1 MINLEYKI
9 QQLSEEVLSTKTKQ
23 KRIRKFDNYL
33 KDWGISRLTSTKR
46 DEIEKLLIIN
56 NLEFIIPYTE
66 DGKVN
71 LSEID
76 KNSNIVLRNSESAE
90 QKLDEIGKVLIDN
103 FNRPIFK
110 IVQGECPKKPYPF
123 QEEAYK
129 ELNRYF
135 NWKENKKGLLVL
147 PTGAG
152 KTFTAV
158 SWILR
163 NIINGN
169 KKVIWVAHRHELL
182 EQVKNEIGKL
192 CYSNIVSN
200 KKQNKVFVHLV
211 SGSHDR
217 ANKINRTDD
226 IIIASVQTLNRNLE
240 RLKNQFLKYN
250 EEVFL
255 VIDEAHHATART
267 YKALIN
273 TIEENCN
280 KFNVI
285 GLTAT
290 PFRTADK
297 EKSLLAKVFDPKTI
311 YKKDLRELI
320 INKIL
325 ADPKFI
331 PIETNQRFTKKD
343 FSEKEIELLQSNF
356 DLPEKI
362 KKKIIER
369 TDRNRLIVNHYVE
382 NKAKYKQ
389 TLVFA
394 LDQNHAMQLDAL
406 FKQRGVR
413 SEFVISGTESAIG
426 ISRDKEA
433 NKKAIKDF
441 RENKLDTLINVNIL
455 TEGTDLPNTQTV
467 FLTRPTKSKTL
478 MTQMVGRALRGV
490 KAGGTEDAFI
500 VSFIDDWSELVAWQ
514 SPEELF
520 NDGIEQDQ
528 ALSSSAKY
536 ETQLISI
543 ELIQQFSHLADSF
556 VDTTKLQNLP
566 AIMRIP
572 VGWYS
577 FDLEY
582 RLENEDIDYKS
593 CKILVFEQHL
603 EAFEEL
609 SKNIEKLYK
618 SYDYDNNNIL
628 DQPEK
633 LDLLNEII
641 KKYFDIIEYPE
652 PKIQENDLLNLIDF
666 YDTHQTMPD
675 YFRFEDR
682 NKYDISKLA
691 NEIINRGFSRIE
703 ESNYILSSWHGETGK
718 SIWKEFYS
726 NNLNYFRNEI
736 NFEIGRVLYPSVDP
750 ELPKIEYGQ
759 NMLEDLPLYE
769 WPPVEHRKMLEA
781 VYEKWNTK
789 NPKDKIETKNRFM
802 YDIDHK
808 YPFSEGGKT
817 TLDNLEPK
825 LRGDNKKKGNKI

>member
-1 MINLEYKI
+1 VLKI
-9 QQLSEEVLSTKTKQ
+9 ATILSIIPEFIKPYSE
-23 KRIRKFDNYL
+23 
-33 KDWGISRLTSTKR
+33 
-46 DEIEKLLIIN
+46 DEII
-56 NLEFIIPYTE
+56 
-66 DGKVN
+66 N

-76 KNSNIVLRNSESAE
+76 KNTNIVLRYNENTE
-90 QKLDEIGKVLIDN
+90 KNLDEIGKKLIDN

-110 IVQGECPKKPYPF
+110 IAQGDCPKKPYPF

-129 ELNRYF
+129 NLNKYY
-135 NWKENKKGLLVL
+135 NNKENKKGLLVL

-152 KTFTAV
+152 KTFTSV

-163 NIINGN
+163 NIINKN
-169 KKVIWVAHRHELL
+169 QKVIWVAHRHELL

-192 CYSNIVSN
+192 CYSNILPN
-200 KKQNKVFVHLV
+200 KKQSKVLVHLV
-211 SGSHDR
+211 SGPHDR

-250 EEVFL
+250 DDVFL

-267 YKALIN
+267 YKSLIN
-273 TIEENCN
+273 TIENNCKGYN
-280 KFNVI
+280 I
-285 GLTAT
+285 LGLTAT

-311 YKKDLRELI
+311 FKKDLRELI

-331 PIETNQRFTKKD
+331 PIDTKQKFTKKD
-343 FSEKEIELLQSNF
+343 FSEKELELLQSNF

-369 TDRNRLIVNHYVE
+369 TDRNRLIVNHYIE
-382 NKAKYKQ
+382 NKKKYKQ

-406 FKQRGVR
+406 FKNMGVK
-413 SEFVISGTESAIG
+413 SEFVISGTQSAIG

-433 NKKAIKDF
+433 NTKAIKDF
-441 RENKLDTLINVNIL
+441 RENKLETLINVNIL

-478 MTQMVGRALRGV
+478 MTQMVGRALRGE
-490 KAGGTEDAFI
+490 KAGGTEDAYI
-500 VSFIDDWSELVAWQ
+500 VSFIDNWSELVAWQ

-520 NDGIEQDQ
+520 NDSIGEPV
-528 ALSSSAKY
+528 SKTSSAKY
-536 ETQLISI
+536 ETHLISI

-556 VDTTKLQNLP
+556 VDTSELQNLP

-582 RLENEDIDYKS
+582 KLENDDIDYKS
-593 CKILVFEQHL
+593 HKILVYEQHL

-609 SKNIEKLYK
+609 SRNFEELYK
-618 SYDYDNNNIL
+618 RYDYDNNNIL
-628 DQPEK
+628 DQVEK
-633 LDLLNEII
+633 QDLLNEIVL
-641 KKYFDIIEYPE
+641 KYFDIIENPE
-652 PKIQENDLLNLIDF
+652 PKIQESDLLNLIEY
-666 YDTHQTMPD
+666 YDTHRTMPN
-675 YFRFEDR
+675 YFKFEDR

-691 NEIINRGFSRIE
+691 NEIINRKFNRIE
-703 ESNYILSSWHGETGK
+703 EVNYIQNSWNGETGK
-718 SIWKEFYS
+718 SIWSEFYS
-726 NNLNYFRNEI
+726 NKFNYFRNEI
-736 NFEIGRVLYPSVDP
+736 NFEIDRILNPQEIIAIP
-750 ELPKIEYGQ
+750 EIEYQ
-759 NMLEDLPLYE
+759 PEMLEDMPLYQ
-769 WPPVEHRKMLEA
+769 WPPKDHRQMLEA
-781 VYEKWNTK
+781 VYEKWNK
-789 NPKDKIETKNRFM
+789 EHPNNKIDKKDRFK

-808 YPFSEGGKT
+808 TAFNKGGKT
-817 TLDNLEPK
+817 ILDNLEPL
-825 LRGDNKKKGNKI
+825 LRQKNKEKSDK

>member
-1 MINLEYKI
+1 MINIEYKI
-9 QQLSEEVLSTKTKQ
+9 QQLSKEVFSTQTKQ
-23 KRIRKFDNYL
+23 KRIRKFDKYL
-33 KDWGISRLTSTKR
+33 KDWGISRLTSAKR
-46 DEIEKLLIIN
+46 DEIERLLIIN
-56 NLEFIIPYTE
+56 NLEFIKPYTE
-66 DGKVN
+66 DEKVD

-76 KNSNIVLRNSESAE
+76 KNSNIVLKYRENIE
-90 QKLDEIGKVLIDN
+90 QNLDEIGKGLIDN
-103 FNRPIFK
+103 FNRPIFR
-110 IVQGECPKKPYPF
+110 IAQGECPKKPYPF
-123 QEEAYK
+123 QEEAYRN
-129 ELNRYF
+129 LNKYF

-152 KTFTAV
+152 KTFTSV

-163 NIINGN
+163 NIINEN

-192 CYSNIVSN
+192 CYSNILPN
-200 KKQNKVFVHLV
+200 KKQNKVLVHLV

-217 ANKINRTDD
+217 VNKINRTDD

-240 RLKNQFLKYN
+240 RLKKQFLKHN

-267 YKALIN
+267 YKSLIN
-273 TIEENCN
+273 IIEENCN

-297 EKSLLAKVFDPKTI
+297 EKSLLAKVFDPQTI
-311 YKKDLRELI
+311 FKKDLRELI

-382 NKAKYKQ
+382 NKDKYKQ

-406 FKQRGVR
+406 FKQRGVK
-413 SEFVISGTESAIG
+413 SEFVISGTQSAIG
-426 ISRDKEA
+426 INRDKEA
-433 NKKAIKDF
+433 NKKAINDF

-478 MTQMVGRALRGV
+478 MTQMVGRALRGE
-490 KAGGTEDAFI
+490 KAGGTEDAYI
-500 VSFIDDWSELVAWQ
+500 VSFIDNWSELVAWQ

-520 NDGIEQDQ
+520 NDGIGVDPRP
-528 ALSSSAKY
+528 SSSIKY

-593 CKILVFEQHL
+593 CKILVYQQHS

-618 SYDYDNNNIL
+618 RYDYDNNNIL
-628 DQPEK
+628 DQEEK
-633 LDLLNEII
+633 LDFLNEII
-641 KKYFDIIEYPE
+641 RKYFDIIEYPE
-652 PKIQENDLLNLIDF
+652 PKIQENDLLNLIDY
-666 YDTHQTMPD
+666 YDIHRTMPN

-691 NEIINRGFSRIE
+691 NEIINREFSRIE
-703 ESNYILSSWHGETGK
+703 EADFIKKSWNGETGK
-718 SIWKEFYS
+718 SIWKEFY
-726 NNLNYFRNEI
+726 NNNFNYFRNEI
-736 NFEIGRVLYPSVDP
+736 NFEIGRILYPSTDVEIP
-750 ELPKIEYGQ
+750 EIEYGQ
-759 NMLEDLPLYE
+759 NMLEDMPLYE
-769 WPPVEHRKMLEA
+769 WPPKEYRQMLEA
-781 VYEKWNTK
+781 VFEKWNK
-789 NPKDKIETKNRFM
+789 ENPKKRIEKKDRFK

-808 YPFSEGGKT
+808 KAFNNEGKT
-817 TLDNLEPK
+817 RLENLEPL
-825 LRGDNKKKGNKI
+825 LRGDNKKKSDK